1 MPGSDKSACGLLQRK
16 VAPVYHTSTILQ
28 RIHALDT
35 ERRTI
40 LNKHDVR
47 PTDQARLVQIREDL
61 QQLWHKRRCELA
73 DIRKQRQ
80 EEFA

>member
-1 MPGSDKSACGLLQRK
+1 M
-16 VAPVYHTSTILQ
+16 YHTSTILQ

-40 LNKHDVR
+40 LNTHNLR

-73 DIRKQRQ
+73 AIRKQRQ
-80 EEFA
+80 EEYV